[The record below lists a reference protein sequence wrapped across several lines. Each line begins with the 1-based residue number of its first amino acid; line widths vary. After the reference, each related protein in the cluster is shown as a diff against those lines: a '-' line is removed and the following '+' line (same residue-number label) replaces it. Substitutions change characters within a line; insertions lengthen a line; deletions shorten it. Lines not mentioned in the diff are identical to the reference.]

1 VSQTAPVFV
10 PSPTV
15 KIPIFLYSHPI
26 MGSNTTQLPQSF
38 QVVVDRF
45 VNACQSDPRVVAAFL
60 GGSYAKGSADAYSD
74 LDLGLIT
81 TDGAYENL
89 LADRQT
95 FIRQLGDPI
104 FLESFNLVNV
114 IFFIFPDGTEGEL
127 SIGHESDYA
136 HIHTGPYYVLL
147 DKKGLLLN
155 TEFPSHSVSTDE
167 QIENL
172 RKQIDWFWHDLS
184 HFITAMGRGQLW
196 WAHGQLEILRLMCV
210 NLARLQHDFAADGG
224 EAYDKLDKA
233 LPVENLAPLQNTF
246 CPLDYEPMLEAGSTI
261 VHFYRQLAPILAQQ
275 HGLSYPTQLE
285 HVMLARLE
293 KLRNCE

>member
-1 VSQTAPVFV
+1 VSQTVPAFI

-26 MGSNTTQLPQSF
+26 MGSNTTQLPQPF
-38 QVVVDRF
+38 QIVVDRF
-45 VNACQSDPRVVAAFL
+45 IVACQSDPRVVAAFL

-81 TDGAYENL
+81 TNDSYENF
-89 LADRQT
+89 LAERQD
-95 FIRQLGDPI
+95 FVRQLGDPI
-104 FLESFNLVNV
+104 FLESFSLVNV
-114 IFFIFPDGTEGEL
+114 IFFIFPEGTEGEL

-136 HIHTGPYYVLL
+136 HIHTGPYKVLL
-147 DKKGLLLN
+147 DKKGLLLSA
-155 TEFPSHSVSTDE
+155 EFPPPSVPADE
-167 QIENL
+167 QIETL

-196 WAHGQLEILRLMCV
+196 WAHGQLEILRHMCV
-210 NLARLQHDFAADGG
+210 NLARLHHDFAADV

-233 LPVENLAPLQNTF
+233 LPVEQLASLQASF
-246 CPLDYEPMLEAGSTI
+246 CPLEYAPMLEAGSTI
-261 VHFYRQLAPILAQQ
+261 VQFYRQLALTLAQR
-275 HGLSYPTQLE
+275 HAIAYPTQLE

-293 KLRNCE
+293 KLRNR